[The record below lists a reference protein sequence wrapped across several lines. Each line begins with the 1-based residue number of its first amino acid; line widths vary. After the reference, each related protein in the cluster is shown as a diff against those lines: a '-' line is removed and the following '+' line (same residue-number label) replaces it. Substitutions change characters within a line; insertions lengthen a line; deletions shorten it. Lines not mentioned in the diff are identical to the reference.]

1 MSKMSNMTSDFQ
13 SMFQI
18 NWKKQHVCT
27 FYKLPTYRVKATNF
41 REEGVPHKTVAY
53 LILYF

>member
-13 SMFQI
+13 SVLQI

-27 FYKLPTYRVKATNF
+27 FYELPTYRVKATDF
-41 REEGVPHKTVAY
+41 REQAVPHKTVAY